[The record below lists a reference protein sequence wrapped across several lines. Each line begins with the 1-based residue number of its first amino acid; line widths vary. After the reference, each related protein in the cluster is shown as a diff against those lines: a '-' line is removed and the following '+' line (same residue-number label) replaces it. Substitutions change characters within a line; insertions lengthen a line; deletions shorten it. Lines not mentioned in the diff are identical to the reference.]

1 MWQHF
6 YILNWT
12 LAPRFQHLKER
23 IYKIKCVF
31 WYWMPTIW
39 IGVLY
44 FTVQKRGRH
53 NLPRQ
58 LGGHWM
64 CKAQCKDRITTMMM
78 MMMALR
84 IHHACQFAAVNQ
96 PLNQGGLRLS
106 FGTLS
111 CCMVYYC
118 RVRHSETMSV
128 KGGGKGVEK
137 RRRWHI
143 NRLLRTKLG
152 DNTLHTSAYHSRFIK
167 FP

>member
-1 MWQHF
+1 
-6 YILNWT
+6 
-12 LAPRFQHLKER
+12 
-23 IYKIKCVF
+23 
-31 WYWMPTIW
+31 MPTNW
-39 IGVLY
+39 IGLLY

-53 NLPRQ
+53 NLPR
-58 LGGHWM
+58 HWM

-106 FGTLS
+106 FGTLL

-137 RRRWHI
+137 RRR
-143 NRLLRTKLG
+143 
-152 DNTLHTSAYHSRFIK
+152 
-167 FP
+167 